1 MGTLWNMP
9 TDTPSKIRPLSEADM
24 PALMRLHA
32 THPNR
37 WLTVRM
43 NLEGYG
49 LHSEIVQFLGAFS
62 AQGDLCGVIHKFS
75 NTIGLVDTA
84 GECAEIFLDYVDTC
98 KGVAGIRGT
107 EEVVQKITHCLETY
121 HVIGTEKS
129 YSMQLH
135 QSAACDPEKAH
146 LARKAVPEDLERLTA
161 LYARADRM
169 YRSRTQIASR
179 LGTERIY
186 VVEEPQTER
195 TPPRIVS
202 CAMVNVIGAESA
214 LVGGVFTLP
223 EARGKG
229 YAMACTY
236 ALSQD
241 IQSAGLLPCL
251 FFENPV
257 AGRIYKRIGYEVVDT
272 WELLFL
278 SAKPASERGRR

>member
-1 MGTLWNMP
+1 MGTLWIMP
-9 TDTPSKIRPLSEADM
+9 TDTPSKIRSLNEADM
-24 PALMRLHA
+24 PSLMRLYT

-49 LHSEIVQFLGAFS
+49 LHSAIVQFLGAFS
-62 AQGDLCGVIHKFS
+62 AQGNLCGVIHKVS
-75 NTIGLVDTA
+75 NTIGLVDTE
-84 GECAEIFLDYVDTC
+84 GECAEIFADYVDTC
-98 KGVAGIRGT
+98 RGVAGIRGT
-107 EEVVQKITHCLETY
+107 EETVQKLTNSLETY
-121 HVIGTEKS
+121 HIIGTEKS
-129 YSMQLH
+129 YSMQLRNP
-135 QSAACDPEKAH
+135 ATCNPEKVH

-169 YRSRTQIASR
+169 YRSRTQLAGKI
-179 LGTERIY
+179 GHERIY
-186 VVEEPQTER
+186 VVEEPKTAH
-195 TPPRIVS
+195 TPQRIVS
-202 CAMVNVIGAESA
+202 CAMVNVTGAESA
-214 LVGGVFTLP
+214 LIGGVFTLP

-241 IQSAGLLPCL
+241 LQSANLLPCL

-257 AGRIYKRIGYEVVDT
+257 AGRIYTHIGYEVVDT

-278 SAKPASERGRR
+278 SAKPVPERGRR